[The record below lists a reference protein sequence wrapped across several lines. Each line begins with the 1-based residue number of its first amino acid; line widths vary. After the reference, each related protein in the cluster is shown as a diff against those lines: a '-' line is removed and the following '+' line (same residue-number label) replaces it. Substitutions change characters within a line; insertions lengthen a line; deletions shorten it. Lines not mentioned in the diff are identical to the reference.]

1 MVRMKKICMLCML
14 CLPFIAACNNDD
26 DEPVSP
32 ETTTTTVEPLEVTLV
47 FEPGQLGDRSMN
59 DQLLTDLYAFGAANK
74 DSVATSFISYSSFA
88 ETQQALRLWAESA
101 HGRPQRNER
110 LLVLAAPS
118 LAPLLANINL
128 KETDRLLLLRTPLSD
143 AKAVGPAGRTHVMNV
158 SLKSVIQ
165 TFIDREMTY
174 YATLHDDYDPDE
186 IYEGPFRIIR
196 NNATV
201 TYADSI
207 VEAFQERFPDQPLS
221 DDPDEGIWQ
230 SGITDGTKD
239 NAGYAQELAY
249 SLAVLFDE
257 AESDDFDDEL
267 HQHIGVV
274 DLGMGNVGFE
284 YYYFTHSESSTRTL
298 LVGNVLNVDSRL
310 DYAIVHIPLK
320 EWLQGWL
327 THPEEQPEEQWHGAW
342 DRCTQ
347 FSPASDRSTSYNAKI
362 EGRNAK

>member
-1 MVRMKKICMLCML
+1 MKKICMLCML
-14 CLPFIAACNNDD
+14 CLPFIAACNDD
-26 DEPVSP
+26 DEPVIP
-32 ETTTTTVEPLEVTLV
+32 ETTTTVEPLEVTLV

-59 DQLLTDLYAFGAANK
+59 DQLLSDLYAFGAANK
-74 DSVATSFISYSSFA
+74 DTVATSFISYSSFA
-88 ETQQALRLWAESA
+88 ETQQALRLWAASA
-101 HGRPQRNER
+101 HGAPQRNGR

-118 LAPLLANINL
+118 LASLLTNVTL
-128 KETDRLLLLRTPLSD
+128 QETDHLLLLRTPLAD

-158 SLKSVIQ
+158 SLKSVIH
-165 TFIDREMTY
+165 TFIDREMAY
-174 YATLHDDYDPDE
+174 YATLHDEYDPEE

-196 NNATV
+196 NNAKV

-207 VEAFQERFPDQPLS
+207 VEAFRERFPDQPLS

-230 SGITDGTKD
+230 SGITDGTTD

-257 AESDDFDDEL
+257 AESDDDDDEL

-284 YYYFTHSESSTRTL
+284 YYYFTHPESSTRTL

-310 DYAIVHIPLK
+310 DYAIVNIPLK

-327 THPEEQPEEQWHGAW
+327 SHPEEQPEEEWHGAW
-342 DRCTQ
+342 DRCTR
-347 FSPASDRSTSYNAKI
+347 FSPASERTTSYNAKL
-362 EGRNAK
+362 EGRNVK